1 MKKIIIV
8 LMDVCLLL
16 VGDINSVVFA
26 NQAKV
31 TIKVVDDGGKSVE
44 GAMVGVS
51 FERNTSQGTQVTTE
65 RGKTDAGGFFT
76 ATGSGNGFVSFGAHK
91 EGFYDSYY
99 SYTFSEKS
107 VGRWQPWNPMVDV
120 LLRKIEKPVPM
131 YARNTKHSTIEI
143 PESNK
148 DIGFDLAKFD
158 WVIPYGSG
166 THADFIFHLKR
177 RVVDRKDFDA
187 TLTITFLNKYDG
199 IQTFREELKDGSQF
213 KLPRIAPNNGYHG
226 KLVLIEWRNPG
237 DYNVKR
243 NFDFLASDMNYIFRV
258 RSEEENGQLKRGM
271 YGKILGFI
279 DFTAVHSKTAKI
291 FFKYYLNPDYT
302 HNLEFDPKRNLFGP
316 LPPLEQVGIQ

>member
-1 MKKIIIV
+1 MKNIIWGLIA
-8 LMDVCLLL
+8 VCLLI
-16 VGDINSVVFA
+16 VGDANSVALA
-26 NQAKV
+26 NEAKV
-31 TIKVVDDGGKSVE
+31 TLKVVDDDGRPVE

-65 RGKTDAGGFFT
+65 RGKTDADGFFT

-99 SYTFSEKS
+99 NHVFSEKS
-107 VGRWQPWNPMVDV
+107 IGRWQPWNPIVDV

-131 YARNTKHSTIEI
+131 YARNTKHSILEI

-166 THADFIFHLKR
+166 SHADFIFHLKR

-187 TLTITFLNKYDG
+187 TLTITFSNKYDG
-199 IQTFREELKDGSQF
+199 IQSSLEELKDGSQF
-213 KLPRIAPNNGYHG
+213 KLPRIAPEKGYQNR
-226 KLVLIEWRNPG
+226 LVLIEWRNPA

-258 RSEEENGQLKRGM
+258 RSEEEDGQLKQGM

-302 HNLEFDPKRNLFGP
+302 RNLEFDPNRNLFGP